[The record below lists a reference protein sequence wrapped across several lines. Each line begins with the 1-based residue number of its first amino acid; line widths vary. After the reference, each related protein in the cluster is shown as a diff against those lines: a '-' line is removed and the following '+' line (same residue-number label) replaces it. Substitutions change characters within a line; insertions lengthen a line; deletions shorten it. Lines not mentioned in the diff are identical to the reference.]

1 MSASLV
7 VLRRSV
13 PTPCNSLASG
23 KVFLVMENT
32 KLPYKSLQH
41 VDFSQ
46 EKLKVLRGSSR
57 PVEISLRRK
66 VSPLRVHGKRTKAAP
81 KNTLNLRYLG
91 PYEHSPWHLYGF
103 FVLQTDVFIFWI
115 QIFFNEVDIYI
126 YIYGTDR
133 RCVLW
138 AIWPPHSITNIDLA
152 QLKKKHCWDIDFWD
166 PNLEFWKIKP
176 NFSKTR
182 VGHLEGCSS

>member
-1 MSASLV
+1 MLIFLKKNSRFCAARAGLWKF
-7 VLRRSV
+7 LCGAKFRHCECTENEQRQHQK
-13 PTPCNSLASG
+13 TPWILDILAHMNIRPDTYMG
-23 KVFLVMENT
+23 FLFC
-32 KLPYKSLQH
+32 KLT
-41 VDFSQ
+41 FSSF
-46 EKLKVLRGSSR
+46 EFRFFLMKL
-57 PVEISLRRK
+57 I
-66 VSPLRVHGKRTKAAP
+66 
-81 KNTLNLRYLG
+81 Y
-91 PYEHSPWHLYGF
+91 
-103 FVLQTDVFIFWI
+103 
-115 QIFFNEVDIYI
+115 IYI

>member
-115 QIFFNEVDIYI
+115 QHLLNSDFFLMKLIYI
-126 YIYGTDR
+126 YIRHRQALCFVSHLTSPLDHKYR
-133 RCVLW
+133 SRP
-138 AIWPPHSITNIDLA
+138 I
-152 QLKKKHCWDIDFWD
+152 KKKNIAGTLTFGIRIWSFGRSN
-166 PNLEFWKIKP
+166 PTFQKP
-176 NFSKTR
+176 ELVT
-182 VGHLEGCSS
+182 